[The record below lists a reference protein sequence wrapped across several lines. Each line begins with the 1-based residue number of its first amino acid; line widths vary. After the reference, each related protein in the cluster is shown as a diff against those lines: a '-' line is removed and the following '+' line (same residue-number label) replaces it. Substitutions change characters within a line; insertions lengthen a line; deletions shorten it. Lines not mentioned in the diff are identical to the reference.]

1 MKKSILFLAV
11 LFSLSFISCEPNS
24 LSEDENNTTIH
35 SVDRGEVEKPG
46 DQGNTGG

>member
-1 MKKSILFLAV
+1 MKKILLLFGILFT
-11 LFSLSFISCEPNS
+11 LSFTSCEPNS
-24 LSEDENNTTIH
+24 IAEDENNSQIH